1 MLKRR
6 QAQDGVAQDILQDV
20 LAERRKHPR
29 MGVRKLLHKL
39 RPVWLARGI
48 RIGRDRLFALL
59 RRNGLLVKRK
69 RKGSRTTFPGGI
81 RSENLLED
89 RAITA
94 PDQAYVADITY
105 LETEQGFRYLAL
117 VTDLYSRKI
126 VGWDLSASLSLEGA
140 LRAMRQAARQSRHRL
155 SGLIH
160 HSDHGVQYASR
171 DYLGL
176 LTRHGIRSSMGRV
189 GNAYDNAVAERVNGI
204 LKLEY
209 LLDQRFPD
217 AQTAKKAVQQAIHL
231 YNTDRPHLSLQ
242 YRTPEQVYRQTGLRW
257 AAAIPGAPAQAQ
269 GAVKGRSIPTGCS
282 P

>member
-6 QAQDGVAQDILQDV
+6 QAQDAVMQEVLQDV

-39 RPVWLARGI
+39 KSSWLARGI

-59 RRNGLLVKRK
+59 RRHGMLVKRK

-89 RAITA
+89 REITA

-105 LETEQGFRYLAL
+105 LETDQGFRYLAL

-126 VGWDLSASLSLEGA
+126 VGWDLSDSLSLEGA
-140 LRAMRQAARQSRHRL
+140 LRAMRQAVRQRRHSL

-160 HSDHGVQYASR
+160 HSDHGVQYASH
-171 DYLGL
+171 DYLDL
-176 LTRHGIRSSMGRV
+176 LTHHGIRSSMGRV

-209 LLDQRFPD
+209 LLDHRFPD
-217 AQTAKKAVQQAIHL
+217 TQTARKAVEQAIHL
-231 YNTDRPHLSLQ
+231 YNTDRPHLSLK
-242 YRTPEQVYRQTGLRW
+242 YRTPEQVYRQATRGGQGSHSG
-257 AAAIPGAPAQAQ
+257 AACASA
-269 GAVKGRSIPTGCS
+269 GAVKGRRVPTGCS

>member
-6 QAQDGVAQDILQDV
+6 QAQAEMAQAVLQDV

-29 MGVRKLLHKL
+29 MGVRKLLYKL
-39 RPVWLARGI
+39 QSSWLARGI
-48 RIGRDRLFALL
+48 RIGRDGLFALL
-59 RRNGLLVKRK
+59 RRHGLLVTRK
-69 RKGSRTTFPGGI
+69 RKGFRTTLPGGV
-81 RSENLLED
+81 RSENLLAN

-126 VGWDLSASLSLEGA
+126 VGWDLSDSLSQEGV
-140 LRAMRQAARQSRHRL
+140 LRAMRQAVRQRRGRL

-171 DYLGL
+171 NYLAFL
-176 LTRHGIRSSMGRV
+176 ARHGIRSSMGRV

-217 AQTAKKAVQQAIHL
+217 VHTARKAVQQAIHL
-231 YNTDRPHLSLQ
+231 YNSDRPHLSLQ
-242 YRTPEQVYRQTGLRW
+242 YRTPAQVYHL
-257 AAAIPGAPAQAQ
+257 AAEGGQGSRSGAACARA
-269 GAVKGRSIPTGCS
+269 GAVKGREYPTCCS